1 KMLRALPLFLG
12 LFLLVLSDPFPVPDP
27 FPATYSDPEEEEAKC
42 NYSTIGGDP
51 VDIKTAPWIA
61 SISITEKAKC
71 AGIIYKWNYILT
83 AAKCVDGFMN
93 KAIKVRLGSTD
104 RSTGV
109 TEIDVCNIIV
119 HEKYSSHSMHYN
131 LAMLKLCRPAKAS
144 KAIQTIQLIDT
155 FPTDGTKAISN
166 GWASFRWWAIYWTK
180 CLDDLA
186 HELQRAEVKIF
197 NHSKCEGMWPNTRFA
212 RAGRANITEDLFC
225 TSKAGGSSCS
235 FDTGAPLTL
244 NGKLV
249 GILTRGGCSQR
260 PEIYTDL
267 IKAKG
272 WLDQN
277 SK

>member
-1 KMLRALPLFLG
+1 MLRALPLFLG
-12 LFLLVLSDPFPVPDP
+12 LFLLVHSDPFPDP
-27 FPATYSDPEEEEAKC
+27 FPATYTDPEEEEAKC
-42 NYSTIGGDP
+42 NSKTIGGDR

-61 SISITEKAKC
+61 AISITEKAKC
-71 AGIIYKWNYILT
+71 AGIIYTWNYILT

-93 KAIKVRLGSTD
+93 KAIRVRLGSTD

-109 TEIDVCNIIV
+109 TEIDVCNIHL
-119 HEKYSSHSMHYN
+119 HEKFSPHTMHYN
-131 LAMLKLCRPAKAS
+131 LALLKLCRPAKAS
-144 KAIQTIQLIDT
+144 NTIQTIQLIDK
-155 FPTDGTKAISN
+155 FPADGTKALSN
-166 GWASFRWWAIYWTK
+166 GWASFRWWAIYWTR

-197 NHSKCEGMWPNTRFA
+197 NHKNCAGMWPKTTFA
-212 RAGRANITEDLFC
+212 GVKLPIPNITEDLFC
-225 TSKAGGSSCS
+225 TDKAGISACS

-260 PEIYTDL
+260 PEIYTNL
-267 IKAKG
+267 IKVKD
-272 WLDQN
+272 WLVNN